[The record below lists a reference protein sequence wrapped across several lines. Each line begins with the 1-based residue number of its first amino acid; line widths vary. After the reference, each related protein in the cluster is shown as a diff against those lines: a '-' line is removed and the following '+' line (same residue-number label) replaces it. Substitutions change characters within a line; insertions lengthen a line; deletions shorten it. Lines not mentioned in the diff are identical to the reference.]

1 MKGGKKGS
9 EGAGGGTSRGKTPRH
24 HAKHRY
30 ERPAPGGRSAMRY
43 MDAKHEHGSGG
54 EEEDG
59 DEEGA
64 KSCITVPLG
73 MWDFDHC
80 DPKRCS
86 GRKLARMGLV
96 KEFRLGQVF
105 KGVVMSP
112 EGKQVVSRADLP
124 IMQQF
129 GAAMIDCSWARVDEV
144 PFNRIKA
151 HHNRLLPYLV
161 AANPVNYGKP
171 WRLNCVEALAAAF
184 YVVGWD
190 EIGDELMSKFKWGHG
205 FKELNAPLLKKYAAC
220 ESNTEVLEVQN
231 EWMAS
236 IDRENMLRE
245 ESKFRDYADIAA
257 DIAAELGG
265 SESDDDDSES
275 DLPSNPNRTRSSARE
290 SNISLEHGSG
300 GSDSD
305 IGSSEDDSQHSD
317 GSESEGSEGDEISER
332 AMAKLVRQ
340 GLYRVVTDRL
350 GNVTYAKNVS
360 RPASREAK
368 EEDSA
373 SDLADKLAAA
383 AL

>member
-1 MKGGKKGS
+1 MKGGRKGG
-9 EGAGGGTSRGKTPRH
+9 EGAGGGSGHGKTPRH

-30 ERPAPGGRSAMRY
+30 ERPAPGGRSALRY
-43 MDAKHEHGSGG
+43 MDTEHEPTGDAEGG
-54 EEEDG
+54 EDGEDD
-59 DEEGA
+59 DEGT

-129 GAAMIDCSWARVDEV
+129 GAAMIDCSWARIDEV

-205 FKELNAPLLKKYAAC
+205 FKELNALILKEYAAC
-220 ESNTEVLEVQN
+220 ENNTEVLQVQN
-231 EWMAS
+231 EWMAK
-236 IDRENMLRE
+236 IDRENLLRE
-245 ESKFRDYADIAA
+245 ESKFRDYADLTAKICGS
-257 DIAAELGG
+257 DSENG
-265 SESDDDDSES
+265 SEDDASDHEDDSE
-275 DLPSNPNRTRSSARE
+275 D
-290 SNISLEHGSG
+290 
-300 GSDSD
+300 
-305 IGSSEDDSQHSD
+305 EDDS
-317 GSESEGSEGDEISER
+317 EISER
-332 AMAKLVRQ
+332 AMAKLVQQ
-340 GLYRVVTDRL
+340 GLYRAVTDRL
-350 GNVTYAKNVS
+350 GNVTYVKN
-360 RPASREAK
+360 
-368 EEDSA
+368 EEPSA
-373 SDLADKLAAA
+373 DDVADDLAATTL
-383 AL
+383 

>member
-1 MKGGKKGS
+1 MKGGKKGG
-9 EGAGGGTSRGKTPRH
+9 EGAGGGASHGKVPRH

-30 ERPAPGGRSAMRY
+30 ERPAPGGRSALRY
-43 MDAKHEHGSGG
+43 VDAEYEPTGTGEDGG
-54 EEEDG
+54 EDD
-59 DEEGA
+59 DEGT

-129 GAAMIDCSWARVDEV
+129 GAAMIDCSWARIDEV

-190 EIGDELMSKFKWGHG
+190 EIGDELMGKFKWGHG

-220 ESNTEVLEVQN
+220 ENNTEVLEVQN
-231 EWMAS
+231 EWMAN
-236 IDRENMLRE
+236 IDRENLLRE
-245 ESKFRDYADIAA
+245 ESKFRDYADMTA
-257 DIAAELGG
+257 DLGGSG
-265 SESDDDDSES
+265 SESDSDSEARM
-275 DLPSNPNRTRSSARE
+275 PSNPNHSSSSAWVRNRSS
-290 SNISLEHGSG
+290 EHGDKG
-300 GSDSD
+300 SD
-305 IGSSEDDSQHSD
+305 IGSSDDASQHSD
-317 GSESEGSEGDEISER
+317 DSEDEGSDDDEISER

-340 GLYRVVTDRL
+340 GLYHAVTDRL
-350 GNVTYAKNVS
+350 GNVTYVKT
-360 RPASREAK
+360 
-368 EEDSA
+368 EESSA
-373 SDLADKLAAA
+373 NALADDLAAA
-383 AL
+383 TL

>member
-9 EGAGGGTSRGKTPRH
+9 ESTGGSSTSRGKTPRH

-43 MDAKHEHGSGG
+43 TDVEHEHVG
-54 EEEDG
+54 EGEDG
-59 DEEGA
+59 VEEGT

-124 IMQQF
+124 IMQQY
-129 GAAMIDCSWARVDEV
+129 GAAMIDCSWARIDEV

-190 EIGDELMSKFKWGHG
+190 EIGDELMGKFKWGHG

-220 ESNTEVLEVQN
+220 ESNTEVLGVQN

-265 SESDDDDSES
+265 SESDDGSEP
-275 DLPSNPNRTRSSARE
+275 DLPSNPNHARSSARE
-290 SNISLEHGSG
+290 RGRSSG
-300 GSDSD
+300 HDAGDSD
-305 IGSSEDDSQHSD
+305 AGSSGDDDQHSSD
-317 GSESEGSEGDEISER
+317 CESEGDEIGER

-340 GLYRVVTDRL
+340 GRYHAVTDRL
-350 GNVTYAKNVS
+350 GNVTYVKKDTCPES
-360 RPASREAK
+360 RQTK
-368 EEDSA
+368 DEDTSA
-373 SDLADKLAAA
+373 SELADKLET
-383 AL
+383 L

>member
-1 MKGGKKGS
+1 MKGGRKGS
-9 EGAGGGTSRGKTPRH
+9 EGAGNSTRGKTPRH

-43 MDAKHEHGSGG
+43 MDAEHEHVGGG
-54 EEEDG
+54 EGSDG
-59 DEEGA
+59 DDGDDEGTR
-64 KSCITVPLG
+64 SCITVPLG

-112 EGKQVVSRADLP
+112 EGKQVVSRADLS
-124 IMQQF
+124 IMQQY
-129 GAAMIDCSWARVDEV
+129 GAAMIDCSWARIDEV

-205 FKELNAPLLKKYAAC
+205 FKELNTPLLKKYAAC
-220 ESNTEVLEVQN
+220 ETNTEVLEVQN
-231 EWMAS
+231 
-236 IDRENMLRE
+236 
-245 ESKFRDYADIAA
+245 
-257 DIAAELGG
+257 
-265 SESDDDDSES
+265 
-275 DLPSNPNRTRSSARE
+275 
-290 SNISLEHGSG
+290 
-300 GSDSD
+300 
-305 IGSSEDDSQHSD
+305 
-317 GSESEGSEGDEISER
+317 
-332 AMAKLVRQ
+332 
-340 GLYRVVTDRL
+340 
-350 GNVTYAKNVS
+350 
-360 RPASREAK
+360 
-368 EEDSA
+368 
-373 SDLADKLAAA
+373 
-383 AL
+383 

>member
-1 MKGGKKGS
+1 MKGGKKGGDS
-9 EGAGGGTSRGKTPRH
+9 AASHGKMPRH

-30 ERPAPGGRSAMRY
+30 ERPAPGGRSALRY
-43 MDAKHEHGSGG
+43 TEGEPTNDGSDVGT
-54 EEEDG
+54 DD
-59 DEEGA
+59 DEGT
-64 KSCITVPLG
+64 KSCITVSLG

-86 GRKLARMGLV
+86 GRKLARIGLV

-124 IMQQF
+124 IMQQY
-129 GAAMIDCSWARVDEV
+129 GAAMIDCSWARIDEV

-190 EIGDELMSKFKWGHG
+190 EIGDELMGKFKWGHG

-220 ESNTEVLEVQN
+220 ENNAEVLVVQN
-231 EWMAS
+231 EWMAR
-236 IDRENMLRE
+236 IDRENLLRE

-257 DIAAELGG
+257 DLD
-265 SESDDDDSES
+265 SDEEM
-275 DLPSNPNRTRSSARE
+275 PSNPNHSSAAAWVGKRSSENRA
-290 SNISLEHGSG
+290 G
-300 GSDSD
+300 DSD
-305 IGSSEDDSQHSD
+305 IGSSDDESD
-317 GSESEGSEGDEISER
+317 GSEDEDSDDDGEISER

-340 GLYRVVTDRL
+340 GVYRAVADRL
-350 GNVTYAKNVS
+350 GNVTYVKN
-360 RPASREAK
+360 
-368 EEDSA
+368 EEEEPSSA
-373 SDLADKLAAA
+373 DDLADDLAAA